1 MSYQSMFSFA
11 FQNLSGLTLNAK
23 LFDSSG
29 SQTGATITSG
39 FADLGD
45 GAYQYLATIPD
56 GHVGTLKIYDSAQ
69 PSRCIPLA
77 VNPQEIENADV
88 KTSTRSTF
96 AGGAVASVTG
106 DVGGNVVGSI
116 GSLATQ
122 AKADVNAEADT
133 ALSDAG
139 VTTTITGRIDA
150 AITTRASQT
159 SVDALNDLSTGDIDA
174 RLAAYGTATAT
185 NVSDTQTT
193 ITDAIGALNDITAAD
208 VVTAIMAYAVESGKD
223 YATVLKEVYA
233 ILRGKFVA
241 DNADPAS
248 VTYYAPDG
256 TTERVTFTLD
266 DTTRTPS

>member
-1 MSYQSMFSFA
+1 MSYQAMFSFA
-11 FQNLSGLTLNAK
+11 FVNLPGLPLNAK

-29 SQTGATITSG
+29 AQTGATITTG
-39 FADLGD
+39 FSDLGD

-106 DVGGNVVGSI
+106 NVGGNVVGSV
-116 GSLATQ
+116 GSLAMQ

-133 ALSDAG
+133 ALADAG
-139 VTTTITGRIDA
+139 VTTTVTGRIDA
-150 AITTRASQT
+150 AITTRATPANVTSAQT
-159 SVDALNDLSTGDIDA
+159 A
-174 RLAAYGTATAT
+174 
-185 NVSDTQTT
+185 
-193 ITDAIGALNDITAAD
+193 ITDAIDALHDITAAD
-208 VVTAIMAYAVESGKD
+208 VVTALMAYAVESGKD
-223 YATVLKEVYA
+223 LSTVLKEVYA
-233 ILRGKFVA
+233 VLRGKFVA
-241 DNADPAS
+241 DNATPTS
-248 VTYYAPDG
+248 IVYYAPDG
-256 TTERVTFTLD
+256 TTARVTFAVT